1 MARYFVIRGFGKKQ
15 DSVGTEFDFDR
26 IDRELIAPALAR
38 CQFEGG
44 TTGEINDSGS
54 IHEDMFALILEAD
67 VVVCDITVCNAN
79 VFYELGVRH
88 ALRKTRTVL
97 IKGEPSA
104 DKTPFDIGGFR
115 YLGYP
120 ATDPGKAV
128 DALESSIRAGQ
139 LSDRE
144 TDSPVFRFL
153 LGLPEAPQSLAL
165 PVDFLE
171 EVQRA
176 RAARDKGWLA
186 MLAQDVQRLRF
197 GRNGLREVARA
208 QFEIRDLEAARC
220 NWETLRKSDP
230 QNIEALFTLAN
241 IYERKFR
248 DRGDPELLKRSDQAL
263 NVVLARNVL
272 DAKDRA
278 EALGQRARNL
288 KTRWRQPLGADM
300 PIADRR
306 ALACDRLLLDCFD
319 HYHKAYVHD
328 LNSFYTGLAALQ
340 VGVTLKSL
348 QSEPQ
353 WHDMFDDERQE
364 QSRRDEL
371 DDLLPRLAHTVQV
384 SIERTLSLD
393 AVSEGEK
400 QWARVSRADMKFL
413 CDEEAKLVAK
423 PGSLVSAYRLAVPE
437 PETFHWESVTG
448 QLDLFASLGIRAVA
462 ARAVI
467 DALKPRS
474 PPAVKRQLL
483 VVFAGHSI
491 DEPQRAV
498 PRLPA
503 AAEARARELIRGQ
516 LLTHQGVDVQV
527 LASSAPGADILVHE
541 VCAELGI
548 PTVLCLPMPV
558 EYVVQH
564 AYGCLDGWR
573 NRLLDI
579 VRRQGTK
586 IRILQ
591 SEAGLPRWL
600 AQSVIDPWDRGNRW
614 MMAMAESWPA
624 DEHMLLALW
633 DREESAGRIGGTTQI
648 VELARRTPNFKVEII
663 DSRTLLG

>member
-1 MARYFVIRGFGKKQ
+1 M
-15 DSVGTEFDFDR
+15 
-26 IDRELIAPALAR
+26 
-38 CQFEGG
+38 
-44 TTGEINDSGS
+44 
-54 IHEDMFALILEAD
+54 
-67 VVVCDITVCNAN
+67 
-79 VFYELGVRH
+79 
-88 ALRKTRTVL
+88 
-97 IKGEPSA
+97 
-104 DKTPFDIGGFR
+104 
-115 YLGYP
+115 
-120 ATDPGKAV
+120 
-128 DALESSIRAGQ
+128 
-139 LSDRE
+139 
-144 TDSPVFRFL
+144 
-153 LGLPEAPQSLAL
+153 AL

-197 GRNGLREVARA
+197 GRNGLREVARV
-208 QFEIRDLEAARC
+208 QFELRDLEAARR

-230 QNIEALFTLAN
+230 QDLEALFTLAN

-248 DRGDPELLKRSDQAL
+248 DRGDPELLERSDQAL
-263 NVVLARNVL
+263 NAVVARNVL

-288 KTRWRQPLGADM
+288 KTRWRQALGADM
-300 PIADRR
+300 SIADRR
-306 ALACDRLLLDCFD
+306 ALACDRLLLDCFY
-319 HYHKAYVHD
+319 HYHEAYVHD

-348 QSEPQ
+348 QSELQ
-353 WHDMFDDERQE
+353 WHDLFDDERQE
-364 QSRRDEL
+364 ESQREKL

-400 QWARVSRADMKFL
+400 QWALVSRADLKFL
-413 CDEEAKLVAK
+413 CDEEAKLVAN
-423 PGSLVSAYRLAVPE
+423 PGSLVSAYRRAVPE

-448 QLDLFASLGIRAVA
+448 QLELFVSLGIRTVA

-467 DALKPRS
+467 DALTPRT

-503 AAEARARELIRGQ
+503 AAEVRARELIRGQ
-516 LLTHQGVDVQV
+516 LLRHQGVDVQV

-579 VRRQGTK
+579 VRRQGTT

-633 DREESAGRIGGTTQI
+633 DCEESAGRIGGTTQI